1 MVFKKKSQS
10 ALGGLAYIETRIMT
24 KPHPTRGLLHRHRV
38 TIKAVAVF
46 FITLL
51 LSFWLL
57 NNDWVMA
64 HVLDPYTGIVAR
76 VTVLL
81 FHVAGQSATAMG
93 TSVSVN
99 GTSLSIAQGCNG
111 VEALALYLAAV
122 FALPAGW
129 KRKLVGVGFGIAG
142 IFVINQ
148 IRVIGLFLVAML
160 RPELLP
166 NAHNYAGQTF
176 VIVMGMAL
184 WFFWAEKYAGFRYS
198 KTGATPR

>member
-1 MVFKKKSQS
+1 MAKQS
-10 ALGGLAYIETRIMT
+10 RTREF
-24 KPHPTRGLLHRHRV
+24 LQSHRL

-51 LSFWLL
+51 VSFWLL
-57 NNDWVMA
+57 NNDWIMA

-76 VTVLL
+76 VAVLI
-81 FHVAGQSATAMG
+81 FHIAGQSATAIG
-93 TSVSVN
+93 TSVTVN
-99 GTSLSIAQGCNG
+99 GTGLSIAQGCNG

-129 KRKLVGVGFGIAG
+129 KRKLIGVGIGIVG

-148 IRVIGLFLVAML
+148 IRVVGLFLVAML

-184 WFFWAEKYAGFRYS
+184 WFFWAEKYAGFRYA
-198 KTGATPR
+198 KTGAAPR